1 MVPHPDAARALDA
14 AQASSPE
21 VGVGAG
27 WDPNTRSLNGSGSR
41 HHLSG
46 TLNSA
51 GLPPRPLKTTPL
63 SL

>member
-14 AQASSPE
+14 AQASSPG
-21 VGVGAG
+21 VGVGG
-27 WDPNTRSLNGSGSR
+27 WDPNTRSLNRSGSR